1 MKQSRQAIFT
11 KLARFASELIG
22 LIYPSKCLICN
33 ETQTSPLTHLLCENC
48 LAEIASQPLPGAETI
63 AETCG
68 GGKLDEV
75 HAGWFYDTSMQIIIH
90 AFKYRRRPSLSR
102 VLGNMLAQ
110 RLQNNLTPQ
119 ISQAVL
125 VPVPL
130 HRRRGRH
137 RGFNQ
142 SILLAQALAQAWN
155 MTVLPRGLER
165 TRFTKPQAKLDAA
178 ARLQNVKDAFAF
190 SSKSSLQG
198 LTILLVDDVFT
209 TGATMNACAA
219 ALKSAGAARVIG
231 LALAKAGHYPNFVL
245 LQP

>member
-1 MKQSRQAIFT
+1 MRAREQAIFAQ
-11 KLARFASELIG
+11 LAGFANELIG
-22 LIYPSKCLICN
+22 LIYPSKCLICD

-48 LAEIASQPLPGAETI
+48 LAKIAAQPLPDAELI
-63 AETCG
+63 AEKRG
-68 GGKLDEV
+68 GIVGSHLDEIY
-75 HAGWFYDTSMQIIIH
+75 AGWFYDASMQLIIH

-110 RLQNNLTPQ
+110 RLQNDLTPK
-119 ISQAVL
+119 ISQATL

-142 SILLAQALAQAWN
+142 SILLAQAVAQAWN
-155 MTVLPRGLER
+155 MAVLPRGLER

-178 ARLQNVKDAFAF
+178 ARLENVKDAFAF

-198 LTILLVDDVFT
+198 LTVLLVDDVFT

-219 ALKSAGAARVIG
+219 VLKSAGAARVIG
-231 LALAKAGHYPNFVL
+231 LALAKAGHS
-245 LQP
+245 

>member
-1 MKQSRQAIFT
+1 MFA
-11 KLARFASELIG
+11 KLARFANDVIG
-22 LIYPSKCLICN
+22 LIYPSKCLICG
-33 ETQTSPLTHLLCENC
+33 ETQTSSLTHLLCENC
-48 LAEIASQPLPGAETI
+48 LAEIASQPLPAAETI
-63 AETCG
+63 TETRGELPG
-68 GGKLDEV
+68 GELDEV
-75 HAGWFYDTSMQIIIH
+75 HAGWFYDTTMQIIIH

-110 RLQNNLTPQ
+110 RLHDDLTPK
-119 ISQAVL
+119 ISRAVL

-142 SILLAQALAQAWN
+142 SILLAQTVAQAWN

-178 ARLQNVKDAFAF
+178 ARLENVKDAFALA
-190 SSKSSLQG
+190 SKSNLQG
-198 LTILLVDDVFT
+198 LTVLLVDDVLT

-219 ALKSAGAARVIG
+219 VLKSAGATRVIG
-231 LALAKAGHYPNFVL
+231 LALAKAGQAWRRNQIY
-245 LQP
+245 